1 MGDAQES
8 EHQLW
13 VNLSSLGDG
22 NIFAILP
29 QLMRKMLDV
38 EGGGMFRDE
47 EPYDFVLPSDDEW
60 QTKIYYKLVEKQRI
74 ADALEQDMFDWMQE
88 PTEPKLHD
96 WIIKPKKKQVQC
108 EPPPKSA
115 QKKSQKQNGPGPITW
130 TVSDIAKAGCI
141 LTQPPLPTHFEDEQE
156 MRRVYTLIYDVFR
169 HKNVLTQALNDIGFF
184 MVHPE
189 LELTISHIWLLFYDL
204 YHRAFKKRETAVVAA
219 ATRLFHE
226 AGLTAAESAL
236 WEFRTKL
243 AAAVARLR
251 IQHNALSLSDLLP
264 AHLRDDKI
272 QGYGSTTPV
281 TCWVNLKKIKGVGE
295 LKNEIESGFGVKPV
309 EETRQLGPRT
319 YRLDRHCPHILAF
332 HSSMRT
338 ALARSEFVKKHKL
351 VVQDKSFCLG
361 PATFFKHVT
370 ELELCGS
377 VIQTHVNSPRTTAYL
392 ATILSQN
399 DKIKRLMA
407 FSAGGR
413 KGEYESYLSEL
424 GMTNVLIFS
433 DRLIDV
439 SPDAN
444 YMEEVVAVFATPPN
458 SYSAVNDP
466 IDLVCSRGGD
476 LSMLEILTE
485 AEESEAGRER
495 VYRILDEQR
504 KTLRFAMSRPQVS
517 YTIV

>member
-1 MGDAQES
+1 M
-8 EHQLW
+8 
-13 VNLSSLGDG
+13 
-22 NIFAILP
+22 
-29 QLMRKMLDV
+29 
-38 EGGGMFRDE
+38 
-47 EPYDFVLPSDDEW
+47 
-60 QTKIYYKLVEKQRI
+60 
-74 ADALEQDMFDWMQE
+74 
-88 PTEPKLHD
+88 
-96 WIIKPKKKQVQC
+96 
-108 EPPPKSA
+108 
-115 QKKSQKQNGPGPITW
+115 
-130 TVSDIAKAGCI
+130 
-141 LTQPPLPTHFEDEQE
+141 
-156 MRRVYTLIYDVFR
+156 
-169 HKNVLTQALNDIGFF
+169 
-184 MVHPE
+184 
-189 LELTISHIWLLFYDL
+189 
-204 YHRAFKKRETAVVAA
+204 
-219 ATRLFHE
+219 
-226 AGLTAAESAL
+226 
-236 WEFRTKL
+236 
-243 AAAVARLR
+243 
-251 IQHNALSLSDLLP
+251 
-264 AHLRDDKI
+264 
-272 QGYGSTTPV
+272 
-281 TCWVNLKKIKGVGE
+281 
-295 LKNEIESGFGVKPV
+295 

-485 AEESEAGRER
+485 AEESEAGRDR